1 MNQLISSFICS
12 PKWLFQ
18 LNSSILPWLL
28 SIPSVLSSFLSSDIG
43 IHLSWQLTNQI
54 MRIKIGWLYR
64 VSPAQ
69 LQDHS
74 SFALKLTLKFTPI
87 LIESSW
93 SSKSL
98 IGNWWVFYLF
108 LGSYLRDKSHQQY
121 LVASLRHMQ
130 TWKITTFF

>member
-1 MNQLISSFICS
+1 
-12 PKWLFQ
+12 
-18 LNSSILPWLL
+18 
-28 SIPSVLSSFLSSDIG
+28 
-43 IHLSWQLTNQI
+43 

-87 LIESSW
+87 SIESSW

-108 LGSYLRDKSHQQY
+108 LGSYLPDKSHQQY

>member
-12 PKWLFQ
+12 LKWLFQ
-18 LNSSILPWLL
+18 LNFSILPWLL